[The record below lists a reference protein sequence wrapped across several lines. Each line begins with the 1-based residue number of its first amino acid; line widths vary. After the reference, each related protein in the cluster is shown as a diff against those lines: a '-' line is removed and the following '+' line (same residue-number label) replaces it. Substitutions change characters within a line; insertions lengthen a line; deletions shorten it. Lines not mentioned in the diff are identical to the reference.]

1 MRRHTILAILL
12 LAIVLLTIVP
22 AGVALAETGWL
33 FSQSY
38 YSHAE
43 ETGHRVAQ
51 YASAETPYF
60 TPDPTYMRS
69 AYRQNRSSIRVGG
82 SADHLHVVETW
93 GDGENVRPYG
103 EWQRPYRDGATP
115 YGPWG
120 NARGPWTSPAG
131 GGWVEQ
137 GFGQGYGSPAFGP
150 GYGGPGQYWYQ
161 GQFLQPGRRGP

>member
-1 MRRHTILAILL
+1 MRRHII
-12 LAIVLLTIVP
+12 LAIVLSTVVP
-22 AGVALAETGWL
+22 LGVAPAEAKWL

-51 YASAETPYF
+51 YAAAETPYF
-60 TPDPTYMRS
+60 TPDPHFMRS
-69 AYRQNRSSIRVGG
+69 GYRQNRSRIRVGG
-82 SADHLHVVETW
+82 SADHLHMVETW
-93 GDGENVRPYG
+93 GDGQNIRPYG

-137 GFGQGYGSPAFGP
+137 GFGQGYGYGSPAFGP

-161 GQFLQPGRRGP
+161 GQFLQPTPPGP